1 MIIVSVDYEFYP
13 CKYQDGIYTILGNF
27 IRSDNPEKYELDP
40 VINRKSLPQGFPY
53 KNISS
58 ELINPID
65 KDRFINCM
73 GCASPIV
80 PFISRETIAKSAEF
94 PLKRGFMSKEDAEI
108 FIDGDYDGDMI
119 DCGEVKFIPNE
130 RYGAMASVYHYND
143 YVPVSYIDYN
153 CKEYLCNIL
162 NDILY
167 DSYIG
172 ADGFLIARYV

>member
-1 MIIVSVDYEFYP
+1 MGVEYAFYP
-13 CKYQDGIYTILGNF
+13 CKFQDGMYTILGNF
-27 IRSDNPEKYELDP
+27 IRSDNSEKYELNS
-40 VINRKSLPQGFPY
+40 VIYRCSLPQGFP
-53 KNISS
+53 KKMISS
-58 ELINPID
+58 EFINPLD
-65 KDRFINCM
+65 KYIFSNFD
-73 GCASPIV
+73 GCDSPTV
-80 PFISRETIAKSAEF
+80 PFVSRETIAEYSEF

-119 DCGEVKFIPNE
+119 DCGKVKFIPNE

-167 DSYIG
+167 DSYIE
-172 ADGFLIARYV
+172 ADGFLIAIYV